1 MCKKHKGMWSHLDNE
16 HTEFSKNAG
25 ELTPLTWGGGAQVD
39 KYLFTFLYLR
49 VLLFAQPT
57 KSFLWGCRRS
67 NININ
72 FVSLFLYFI
81 SLKQAVNLPSQN
93 WDFFFSCK
101 IYLSS
106 FVMKI
111 CPLGLVWTVSQVFNV
126 VHLMKA
132 QLMKTTIELWYTS
145 WILRRHSNLK
155 CM

>member
-1 MCKKHKGMWSHLDNE
+1 MNIQKVAKIVGINPINLKGETKACVN
-16 HTEFSKNAG
+16 
-25 ELTPLTWGGGAQVD
+25 
-39 KYLFTFLYLR
+39 KYLLSFWYLK
-49 VLLFAQPT
+49 VFLFAEQT
-57 KSFLWGCRRS
+57 EIFSVGFCRS

-72 FVSLFLYFI
+72 FVSLLLYFI
-81 SLKQAVNLPSQN
+81 SLKQVVNLPLQK
-93 WDFFFSCK
+93 WEFFFFSCK

-145 WILRRHSNLK
+145 WILRRHSNFK